1 MNLIQNLIGLQQI
14 DTNLEEIEEL
24 LGDLPLKVSDLK
36 RKEEIL
42 TSDFSQGQKRLKE
55 IKVELHKIE
64 LNVAEFKEKIEKLKD
79 QLSLVTNN
87 KQYDALMYEIDRLKE
102 NLDKDET
109 NELELLEEN
118 DQLLK
123 QVQEQETNLKSLS
136 EDLVLQR
143 VNLEKAIAESSLEK
157 NDLVNQR
164 KEKTQSIN
172 TEMLARYEKI
182 FLARDSLAVVSLVGN
197 SCGGCGASLPPQLAT
212 EIKALNVIKNCS
224 ICGRYLFWE
233 KSE

>member
-55 IKVELHKIE
+55 IKVEFHKIE

-118 DQLLK
+118 AQL
-123 QVQEQETNLKSLS
+123 
-136 EDLVLQR
+136 
-143 VNLEKAIAESSLEK
+143 
-157 NDLVNQR
+157 
-164 KEKTQSIN
+164 
-172 TEMLARYEKI
+172 
-182 FLARDSLAVVSLVGN
+182 
-197 SCGGCGASLPPQLAT
+197 
-212 EIKALNVIKNCS
+212 
-224 ICGRYLFWE
+224 
-233 KSE
+233 